1 MKIFAKIWKSQ
12 NPWPAAII
20 GYFILFISFLVGFVA
35 FASRQKV
42 ELVRKDYYAN
52 EILYQQQIE
61 RNKRTQP
68 FHGRVFIKYDPATGK
83 AVAGLP
89 AEHLSGPLVGKVR
102 FYRPSNAQLD
112 REFVLNSDADGKQ
125 PFEVTNMESGLWRV
139 AIDWKVNGLEYSYET
154 SMVLGL

>member
-1 MKIFAKIWKSQ
+1 MKLFQKIWKER
-12 NPWPAAII
+12 NPWPTAII
-20 GYFILFISFLVGFVA
+20 GYFILFISFLAGFVA

-42 ELVRKDYYAN
+42 ELVQKDYYAS

-68 FHGRVFIKYDPATGK
+68 FHGRIFIKYDPALGNATVG
-83 AVAGLP
+83 VP
-89 AEHLSGPLVGKVR
+89 AEHVVASLVGKVR

-112 REFVLNSDADGKQ
+112 REFVLRPDSAGRQTFD
-125 PFEVTNMESGLWRV
+125 VTNLESGLWRV

-154 SMVLGL
+154 SLVLGL

>member
-1 MKIFAKIWKSQ
+1 MKIFQKIWKAR
-12 NPWPAAII
+12 NPWPTAII
-20 GYFILFISFLVGFVA
+20 GYFILFISFLIGFVA

-42 ELVRKDYYAN
+42 ELVAKDYYAN

-68 FHGRVFIKYDPATGK
+68 FHGRVFIKYYPESRT

-89 AEHLSGPLVGKVR
+89 AEHLSGSLVGKVR

-112 REFVLNSDADGKQ
+112 REFVLSPDAAGRQTFD
-125 PFEVTNMESGLWRV
+125 VTRLESGLWRV
-139 AIDWKVNGLEYSYET
+139 KIDWKANGLEYSYET
-154 SMVLGL
+154 SIVLGL